1 MPDIFKSTSL
11 IPHSHCIIIV
21 ILIHH
26 HSSSFIITH
35 HHSSPA
41 IVIDSFPSSFDLLP
55 PAFFQATRSF
65 ILLTLSGGR
74 WGILQSAA
82 KEDAASVLCRRTWG
96 SPWAPR
102 AQLGYQ
108 HVFFTAVGFYRHRFF
123 AKYIC
128 ICMYIYIF
136 VEGLVLATHR
146 LSVFSHDGD
155 STPTWSL
162 MRSFLF

>member
-1 MPDIFKSTSL
+1 MMPDIFKSTSL

-108 HVFFTAVGFYRHRFF
+108 HVFSPLLVSTVTDSSQ
-123 AKYIC
+123 
-128 ICMYIYIF
+128 YIYIYVYVCIYIYILLKAWF
-136 VEGLVLATHR
+136 
-146 LSVFSHDGD
+146 
-155 STPTWSL
+155 
-162 MRSFLF
+162 